1 MWKIIMLK
9 LGLLIKYEIEYN
21 SLIVN
26 CKNEVID
33 YYDYKFCPEPLL
45 IERALGWLKG
55 RIQTSVYT
63 IVYIE
68 RVGSK
73 SYKKQFIF

>member
-1 MWKIIMLK
+1 MWKIIMFK

-21 SLIVN
+21 SLIDH

-45 IERALGWLKG
+45 KERALEWLKG
-55 RIQTSVYT
+55 KIQTSVSNV
-63 IVYIE
+63 VYIE
-68 RVGSK
+68 KIGPNL
-73 SYKKQFIF
+73 YKKQFVY